1 MPARRRRH
9 PVPVAYRQC
18 VRWVR
23 QPRFPALRGPAV
35 LRWPIGGPPDRPVLT
50 CEVHAQH
57 AIGMVAVQLR
67 DVPDEVHREL
77 KVRAARAG
85 QSLSEYALAVLTE
98 HTATPTLAEIAD
110 RIAHRTAVEP
120 TTSVDEL
127 IRDERDSRSA

>member
-1 MPARRRRH
+1 MPARRRRR

-23 QPRFPALRGPAV
+23 QPRFPALRGPAS
-35 LRWPIGGPPDRPVLT
+35 
-50 CEVHAQH
+50 
-57 AIGMVAVQLR
+57 VQLR
-67 DVPDEVHREL
+67 DVPDDMHREL

-85 QSLSEYALAVLTE
+85 QSLSEYAQAVLTE

-127 IRDERDSRSA
+127 SRDERDSRSA

>member
-1 MPARRRRH
+1 MPARGRRH
-9 PVPVAYRQC
+9 PVPIAYRQC

-23 QPRFPALRGPAV
+23 QPRFLALRGPAV
-35 LRWPIGGPPDRPVLT
+35 LRWPIVGPPDRPVLT
-50 CEVHAQH
+50 CEVH

-98 HTATPTLAEIAD
+98 HTAIPTLAEIAD

-120 TTSVDEL
+120 TTSIDEL